1 MSAKRKMDNAMFSLT
16 ERPSSHNIK
25 NIPHCLHIFAEIFYT
40 MNILSRLRLLRAFVF
55 DMDGVLT
62 DGALFIEQGGQW
74 LRRMNIKDGYALQ
87 LAVKSGYRV
96 VVISGSE
103 SAPVESRLRM
113 LGVTEVFMKVNNKE
127 RFLKDYLSKNNI
139 SFSETL
145 FMGDDIPDYNCMI
158 IAGFACCPADAAV
171 EIKQISSYISP
182 MRGGYGCVRDVIE
195 KVLKLNNN
203 WPLETSIP
211 ST

>member
-1 MSAKRKMDNAMFSLT
+1 
-16 ERPSSHNIK
+16 
-25 NIPHCLHIFAEIFYT
+25 
-40 MNILSRLRLLRAFVF
+40 MNILSRFRFVKAFVF

-62 DGALFIEQGGQW
+62 DGTLLIEHDGQW

-87 LAVKSGYRV
+87 LAVKLGYRI

-103 SAPVESRLRM
+103 SAPVEKRLQN
-113 LGVTEVFMKVNNKE
+113 LGVTDVFMKVNDKE
-127 RFLKDYLSKNNI
+127 SFLKDYLSKNNI
-139 SFSETL
+139 LFSETL
-145 FMGDDIPDYNCMI
+145 FMGDDMPDYNCMI
-158 IAGFACCPADAAV
+158 IAGFACCPTDAAV

-203 WPLETSIP
+203 WPLETHIT